1 MRSAEFDRIE
11 PAQREIVERNL
22 AQKPV
27 QLGKLAREL
36 GVSVKLSALERGR
49 SGLIKRDGD
58 GYVIKINRHETRER
72 QRFTLAHE
80 LAHFLIHR
88 DIIDAT
94 GEIVDNVLY
103 RSGNPQRIEFEAN
116 RLAADLV
123 MPGHQILSD
132 LDALGVP
139 VTDEVI
145 AQLASEWQV
154 SRAAMEIRLLPYAA

>member
-27 QLGKLAREL
+27 QLGKLAGEL

-88 DIIDAT
+88 DIIDAS

-103 RSGNPQRIEFEAN
+103 RSGNPERIEYEAN

-123 MPGHQILSD
+123 MPNNQIQSD
-132 LDALGVP
+132 LEALGVP
-139 VTDEVI
+139 VTDDVI
-145 AQLASEWQV
+145 AQLANEWQV
-154 SRAAMEIRLLPYAA
+154 SRAAMEIRLSPYAA